1 MMSVGA
7 APRPAG
13 SIRGME
19 VPLPPAPT
27 SDLTARDRHLRSRA
41 LALTPSERLAAMR
54 AILASSWAALERHPQ
69 GMAHWLRRNYR
80 ARALRAPRA
89 RSSAATP

>member
-1 MMSVGA
+1 
-7 APRPAG
+7 
-13 SIRGME
+13 ME

-41 LALTPSERLAAMR
+41 LGLTPSERLAAMR
-54 AILASSWAALERHPQ
+54 AILASSWAALERHPE

-80 ARALRAPRA
+80 ARAVRG
-89 RSSAATP
+89 SSAEATHGT